1 MSAVEHLKTLCC
13 LGLPPESA
21 MVAVVPVLHEIIP
34 HGWMRLCLI
43 APDATMTEA
52 YAEHPGTESLFRE
65 RMWRF
70 MDDPSAPASLWVPSF
85 RAKGI
90 GWTLPFQGRDWLDSG
105 WYREME
111 APLDSCWI
119 MDAMIGDAG
128 RTFALAHLMLTRPR
142 GARPFTADD
151 VQQLDRV
158 RPWIAHALRPQSS
171 ERGPADVD
179 SSGIIGRAVRSGQ
192 MILMPNANLVFQTP
206 GVESLLRI
214 LAGEPSNYTR
224 HVPVRDRLP
233 APVLKLLRQIA
244 GAANGTSNT
253 PPRMRISTAYGVLT
267 LEAKWLVPKG
277 TLPPDAARD
286 PKSCLIAVTIELH
299 EHTIAYAARV
309 LRENGATP
317 VQTKVGIHL
326 ALGMTRPEIADE
338 IGIQRSSVADHAKK
352 LYQTLDVHN
361 SAELATKIWLGQ
373 RQDEA
378 RQGLR
383 CAGCVSPAPSP
394 RTRFGRDKPPYRFDA
409 VASKRPDE
417 QAAAAMERRGAAT
430 PPPKCPVAMARLD
443 LASG

>member
-1 MSAVEHLKTLCC
+1 
-13 LGLPPESA
+13 
-21 MVAVVPVLHEIIP
+21 
-34 HGWMRLCLI
+34 
-43 APDATMTEA
+43 
-52 YAEHPGTESLFRE
+52 
-65 RMWRF
+65 
-70 MDDPSAPASLWVPSF
+70 
-85 RAKGI
+85 
-90 GWTLPFQGRDWLDSG
+90 
-105 WYREME
+105 
-111 APLDSCWI
+111 
-119 MDAMIGDAG
+119 
-128 RTFALAHLMLTRPR
+128 
-142 GARPFTADD
+142 
-151 VQQLDRV
+151 
-158 RPWIAHALRPQSS
+158 
-171 ERGPADVD
+171 
-179 SSGIIGRAVRSGQ
+179 
-192 MILMPNANLVFQTP
+192 
-206 GVESLLRI
+206 
-214 LAGEPSNYTR
+214 
-224 HVPVRDRLP
+224 
-233 APVLKLLRQIA
+233 
-244 GAANGTSNT
+244 
-253 PPRMRISTAYGVLT
+253 MRISTAYGVLT

-409 VASKRPDE
+409 FASKRPDE

-430 PPPKCPVAMARLD
+430 PPPKRPVAMARLD